1 MWLTLVSTEEDHQL
15 DRVEEEKDLGV
26 LFSPS
31 LKLAIGD
38 HIKIDDI

>member
-1 MWLTLVSTEEDHQL
+1 MFVSYLNQNNIIM

>member
-1 MWLTLVSTEEDHQL
+1 MFVSYLNQHNVIM